1 MTAIKRLS
9 RSLCLLFTALF
20 VVLALGA
27 ALTVDTAAENLR
39 YGSTGSK
46 VREVQQLLKNWGYY
60 TGSVDGIYG
69 SKTRTKVV
77 MEAESCT
84 LKLSGERVYILL
96 PDGSEII
103 KARHNVRWQQG

>member
-1 MTAIKRLS
+1 MGAILIN
-9 RSLCLLFTALF
+9 
-20 VVLALGA
+20 
-27 ALTVDTAAENLR
+27 DYIHN
-39 YGSTGSK
+39 YK
-46 VREVQQLLKNWGYY
+46 VNGITKAHLIIAHIAYNSGKNA
-60 TGSVDGIYG
+60 YG